1 MNSPWVNWNEFA
13 ALNESETQ
21 RIASEAQQAQDAQ
34 RRQYE
39 AALGNLESEA
49 RATGEAGH
57 FGGVE
62 KLGSYQQLMRLQ
74 QEQQGRQQ
82 PGALARA
89 PWESLLGGGQQQQ
102 MADPWASLSKRLSEA
117 GRTGQQAQRGY
128 AQRQAE
134 HQQYLDRQAAKQ
146 KDQSRP
152 LTPAEEYAR
161 WSNAVQAAGT
171 GGRAGAA
178 AYYGNTK
185 PPR

>member
-1 MNSPWVNWNEFA
+1 MANRNISV
-13 ALNESETQ
+13 
-21 RIASEAQQAQDAQ
+21 
-34 RRQYE
+34 
-39 AALGNLESEA
+39 
-49 RATGEAGH
+49 
-57 FGGVE
+57 
-62 KLGSYQQLMRLQ
+62 RLQ
-74 QEQQGRQQ
+74 VDGGRFK
-82 PGALARA
+82 AELV
-89 PWESLLGGGQQQQ
+89 
-102 MADPWASLSKRLSEA
+102 EA

-134 HQQYLDRQAAKQ
+134 HQQYLDRQAAKER
-146 KDQSRP
+146 DRSRP